1 MARKYDVA
9 YDEMSKIMLQIA
21 GHESIMYRLESE
33 GNDQGAELQRSI
45 IEGLKRQL
53 EEVKKG

>member
-1 MARKYDVA
+1 MARKYDIA

-33 GNDQGAELQRSI
+33 GKKKDAEPA
-45 IEGLKRQL
+45 K
-53 EEVKKG
+53 